1 MKKGKQSRSKSV
13 FWILVFFV
21 LLCSFILVF
30 ALWKEGLI
38 RNRYIALAKV
48 IPSQQ
53 EKWLT
58 LFIFQEIYDVFP
70 DAEIDASENPE
81 SNGYWKVRLKLPSP
95 EGRILLSR
103 RMEAVF
109 SILSGFGLYG
119 EKRTKKGSDY
129 YLLFRDL
136 TPWIVLEVRY
146 GPLYQVALVI
156 DDFGYNLEEARMF
169 LRFPIK
175 MNFSIFP
182 HLPLSRQIAE
192 MVAKKGDEVL
202 IHLPMEAVQDSQNQR
217 ETFLLRTGTSDVTMG
232 EMVRSAL
239 QSMPMAKGINN
250 HKGSRATQDLN
261 LMKEFMVH
269 LQGSHLYFLD
279 SVTIGNSRAS
289 EAAIEKGV
297 RSYRRDVFLDGSSST
312 EDILQQ
318 LRETVAVARKKGY
331 AIAIGHARTNTY
343 LTVKSFLDS
352 FQDPEVEFV
361 FVSEIRPPSQD
372 KTLAP
377 ARDEN

>member
-38 RNRYIALAKV
+38 RNKYIALAKV

-119 EKRTKKGSDY
+119 EKRTKNGSDY

-136 TPWIVLEVRY
+136 MPWIVLEVRY

-175 MNFSIFP
+175 INFSIFP

-217 ETFLLRTGTSDVTMG
+217 ETFLLRTGTSDVTMR

-343 LTVKSFLDS
+343 LTVKSFQQHQILMYMI
-352 FQDPEVEFV
+352 VK
-361 FVSEIRPPSQD
+361 EINC
-372 KTLAP
+372 T
-377 ARDEN
+377 